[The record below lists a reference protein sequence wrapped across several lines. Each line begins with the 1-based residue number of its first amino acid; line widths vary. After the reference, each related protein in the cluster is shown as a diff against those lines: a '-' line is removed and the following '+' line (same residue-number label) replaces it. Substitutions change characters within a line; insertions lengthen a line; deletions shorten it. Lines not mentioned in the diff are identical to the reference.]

1 MSIPNRNTVTLIYS
15 GLIAFLFFLF
25 GLLDILDYIIVK
37 VLLFSSLAA
46 LAFYLMHVYL
56 KKTE

>member
-1 MSIPNRNTVTLIYS
+1 MSTPNRNTLTLVYS
-15 GLIAFLFFLF
+15 GLIVFFFFLF
-25 GLLDILDYIIVK
+25 GLLDILDYIIAK

-46 LAFYLMHVYL
+46 LAFYLIHVYL

>member
-1 MSIPNRNTVTLIYS
+1 MPNRNTLTLIYS
-15 GLIAFLFFLF
+15 GLIVFLFFLF
-25 GLLDILDYIIVK
+25 GVLDILDYIIVK
-37 VLLFSSLAA
+37 VLLCTSLAA

>member
-1 MSIPNRNTVTLIYS
+1 MSTPNRNTLTLVYS
-15 GLIAFLFFLF
+15 GLIVFLFFLF
-25 GLLDILDYIIVK
+25 GLLDILDYIIAK

-46 LAFYLMHVYL
+46 LAFYLIHVYL